1 MTPTKVW
8 GQPLSLVG
16 VFLLRRNFYGKQ
28 LPSPVRILVYMLKW
42 LVITAIL
49 GIFMGSL
56 SAFFL
61 NSLTVV
67 TDIRLSHPWLLC
79 LLPVSG
85 ALFAYLYAYHGG
97 LSSRGNNLVIDQG
110 NGGEEKIPLR
120 LIPLTLF
127 GTITTHLFG
136 DLLAV
141 KEQQSK
147 WGSVSR

>member
-1 MTPTKVW
+1 MA
-8 GQPLSLVG
+8 GDHSDSRYIHG
-16 VFLLRRNFYGKQ
+16 GAYLL
-28 LPSPVRILVYMLKW
+28 
-42 LVITAIL
+42 
-49 GIFMGSL
+49 
-56 SAFFL
+56 FL

-67 TDIRLSHPWLLC
+67 TDIRLSHPWLLY

-110 NGGEEKIPLR
+110 NGGEEYLLP

-136 DLLAV
+136 GSVGREGTAV
-141 KEQQSK
+141 QM
-147 WGSVSR
+147 GSVSR

>member
-1 MTPTKVW
+1 ME
-8 GQPLSLVG
+8 
-16 VFLLRRNFYGKQ
+16 KQ

-67 TDIRLSHPWLLC
+67 TDIRLSHPWLLY

-110 NGGEEKIPLR
+110 NGGEEKNPVAAYSTYTVWNHNYPFI
-120 LIPLTLF
+120 
-127 GTITTHLFG
+127 
-136 DLLAV
+136 
-141 KEQQSK
+141 
-147 WGSVSR
+147 WGSVGREGTAVQMGER

>member
-1 MTPTKVW
+1 ME
-8 GQPLSLVG
+8 
-16 VFLLRRNFYGKQ
+16 KQ

-67 TDIRLSHPWLLC
+67 TDIRLSHPWLLY

-85 ALFAYLYAYHGG
+85 ALLLISMRITAVF
-97 LSSRGNNLVIDQG
+97 LVV
-110 NGGEEKIPLR
+110 E
-120 LIPLTLF
+120 
-127 GTITTHLFG
+127 TT
-136 DLLAV
+136 
-141 KEQQSK
+141 
-147 WGSVSR
+147 

>member
-1 MTPTKVW
+1 MA
-8 GQPLSLVG
+8 GDHSDSRYIHGELVC
-16 VFLLRRNFYGKQ
+16 
-28 LPSPVRILVYMLKW
+28 
-42 LVITAIL
+42 
-49 GIFMGSL
+49 
-56 SAFFL
+56 FFL

-67 TDIRLSHPWLLC
+67 TDIRLSHPWLLY

-136 DLLAV
+136 
-141 KEQQSK
+141 
-147 WGSVSR
+147 GSVGREGTAVQMGEH